1 MSRVD
6 QYPLVIT
13 TDAVGGAGT
22 VTSGV
27 PFNGYIVEV
36 RMPNAGTAITVGG
49 TTDFTFSRQRDGG
62 TILALSNTDAP
73 FQVFPAR
80 RLTNEAGG
88 TTAYALGIGPVVQAG
103 VPIDDYLVLTVAQ
116 ADVSQS
122 GTVYVS
128 VEGRAV

>member
-1 MSRVD
+1 MSRINQFPMV
-6 QYPLVIT
+6 VS
-13 TDAVGGAGT
+13 TDAAGAGT
-22 VTSGV
+22 VVSGV
-27 PFNGYIVEV
+27 PLCGYIVEL
-36 RMPNAGTAITVGG
+36 RLPNVGSQLASSTADWT
-49 TTDFTFSRQRDGG
+49 FTRQRDGG
-62 TILALSNTDAP
+62 TILALANTDAP

-80 RLTNEAGG
+80 RLVNEAGG

-103 VPIDDYLVLTVAQ
+103 VPIDDYLVLAVAQ

>member
-1 MSRVD
+1 MRVD

-13 TDAVGGAGT
+13 TDAVGAGT

-27 PFNGYIVEV
+27 PLNGYIVEV
-36 RMPNAGTAITVGG
+36 RMANAGTAITVGG
-49 TTDFTFSRQRDGG
+49 TTDFVFSRQRDAG

-73 FQVFPAR
+73 FQVFPGR
-80 RLTNEAGG
+80 RLVNEAGG

-103 VPIDDYLVLTVAQ
+103 VPIDDYLVLTV
-116 ADVSQS
+116 SS
-122 GTVYVS
+122 GRVPGTTATVYVS

>member
-1 MSRVD
+1 MSKINQFPMV
-6 QYPLVIT
+6 VT
-13 TDAVGGAGT
+13 SDAAGAGT
-22 VTSGV
+22 VTSSQILC
-27 PFNGYIVEV
+27 GYVVEV
-36 RMPNAGTAITVGG
+36 RLPNVGSQLASSTADWT
-49 TTDFTFSRQRDGG
+49 FTRQRDGG
-62 TILALSNTDAP
+62 TILALSNQDAP

-80 RLTNEAGG
+80 RLTTEGGG

-128 VEGRAV
+128 VDGRAVY